1 MDCTRQGVRHW
12 HCYSWT
18 QKSLFIC
25 HLVSGKCQTWEYG
38 AATWPGKKNKVLVQ
52 KGCSWVENVKVQRS
66 REGSPLLL
74 LSQWWPLECLAPG
87 GVAACGGARFAVVAI
102 K

>member
-1 MDCTRQGVRHW
+1 MR
-12 HCYSWT
+12 
-18 QKSLFIC
+18 
-25 HLVSGKCQTWEYG
+25 
-38 AATWPGKKNKVLVQ
+38 

-87 GVAACGGARFAVVAI
+87 GVAGCGGAHFAVVAI